1 MTLLSTPLRDRLG
14 TSLDD
19 RLDTLRILGL
29 TVAICLAIGVKLTA
43 GGQAAGL
50 HSAEAPV
57 MQPPAIETQ
66 ALI

>member
-19 RLDTLRILGL
+19 RLDTVRILGL
-29 TVAICLAIGVKLTA
+29 TAAIGLAIGVKLTTS
-43 GGQAAGL
+43 GQAAGL

-57 MQPPAIETQ
+57 MMPPQIETQ